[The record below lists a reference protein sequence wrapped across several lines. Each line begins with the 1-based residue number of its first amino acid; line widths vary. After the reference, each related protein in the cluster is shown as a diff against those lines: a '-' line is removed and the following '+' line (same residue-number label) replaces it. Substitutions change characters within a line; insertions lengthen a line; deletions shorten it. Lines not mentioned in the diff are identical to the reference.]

1 MDKLTKVILTVI
13 AVGVIGINVQM
24 LNGGSG
30 FITEANAANHSVQ
43 KVVICDYSGSSCAA
57 VGTVEGKNV
66 EVLLTHNVQGN

>member
-30 FITEANAANHSVQ
+30 FITEANAANHSEYLANLPS
-43 KVVICDYSGSSCAA
+43 YSQCYSLSKG
-57 VGTVEGKNV
+57 EYFYKD
-66 EVLLTHNVQGN
+66 

>member
-1 MDKLTKVILTVI
+1 MDKFTKGILTVI
-13 AVGVIGINVQM
+13 AVGILGLNYHM
-24 LNGGSG
+24 LNGQIIS
-30 FITEANAANHSVQ
+30 EANATNHSVQ